1 MLRNFLTAALLLGAT
16 TVAIAQDS
24 ATAETSSPLGIS
36 GFVDVYFRYDFAK
49 TKANNFTSFTNSHN
63 SFELGMASLKLDH
76 SFGKVAVVADL
87 GFGKRAQEFSYN
99 ETDIVASIKQLYV
112 SYSVSEW
119 LKFTAGSWAT
129 HVGYELVDA
138 PANRSYS
145 MSYMFSYGPFSHTG
159 LKADLTFGKHGFMVG
174 VSNPTDY
181 KSAPLDSKK
190 YLLAQYSLA
199 ATDNLKFYLNY
210 VGGERPSDSAQ
221 TNQIDLVATAQLS
234 DKFSVGLNGS
244 YFTSKLP
251 EKTRSFSIDKEAT
264 SAWWGSALYLSYD
277 PSAKFGL
284 TLRSELFNDADQSNV
299 FASADAGGKI
309 FANTLSG
316 NFRLGPLVII
326 PEFRIEN
333 ASQRIYVDENGK
345 PTKSAASALVAAVYT
360 F

>member
-1 MLRNFLTAALLLGAT
+1 
-16 TVAIAQDS
+16 
-24 ATAETSSPLGIS
+24 
-36 GFVDVYFRYDFAK
+36 
-49 TKANNFTSFTNSHN
+49 
-63 SFELGMASLKLDH
+63 MASLKLDH

-99 ETDIVASIKQLYV
+99 ESGIVASIKQLNV
-112 SYSVSEW
+112 SYAVNDW

-138 PANRSYS
+138 PANRNYS

-221 TNQIDLVATAQLS
+221 TNQLDLVATAQVS
-234 DKFSVGLNGS
+234 DKFSIGLNAS

-251 EKTRSFSIDKEAT
+251 QKARSINKEST
-264 SAWWGSALYLSYD
+264 SDWWGSALYLSYD

-299 FASADAGGKI
+299 FAAADTGGKI

-326 PEFRIEN
+326 PELRVEN
-333 ASQRIYVDENGK
+333 ASQSIYVDGNGK
-345 PTKSAASALVAAVYT
+345 PTKSAASALVAAVYK